1 MLDCLLPYDLGYRVI
16 QNASPLLSVS
26 DSLTLFELQGNVPLS
41 KVLIALRPTFTLWHI
56 IKKIYRNIFYIE
68 MSGAK
73 FCDKLYF
80 EAQVEFSS
88 LSNSEKSFHFF
99 I

>member
-41 KVLIALRPTFTLWHI
+41 KALIALRPTFTLWHI
-56 IKKIYRNIFYIE
+56 IKKNLQKYILHRDE
-68 MSGAK
+68 W
-73 FCDKLYF
+73 CQIL
-80 EAQVEFSS
+80 
-88 LSNSEKSFHFF
+88 
-99 I
+99 